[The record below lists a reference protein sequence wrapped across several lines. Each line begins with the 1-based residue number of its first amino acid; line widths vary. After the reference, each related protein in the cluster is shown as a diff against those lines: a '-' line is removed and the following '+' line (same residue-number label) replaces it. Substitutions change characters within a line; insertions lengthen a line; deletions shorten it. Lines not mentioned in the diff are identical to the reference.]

1 MSELNREVEYMA
13 VYLLKKRV
21 AALEE
26 QLKAKYAEGVKDAD
40 GKVIE
45 KPMRPGERKA
55 VVVELP
61 DGTEV
66 ELGGITRSKP
76 TPAWKVTDPKALD
89 AWVREN
95 QPDAVETVT
104 QTVVPDWHISNL
116 LNAAKSAG
124 AAVTEDG
131 EEIPGIALVTGS
143 SYVAPKPAGDA
154 EQKLE
159 DLVRSGSLQWSDV
172 LAIGAAS

>member
-26 QLKAKYAEGVKDAD
+26 QLKAKYAEGVRDAD

-61 DGTEV
+61 DGSEV

-76 TPAWKVTDPKALD
+76 APTWKVTDPKALD
-89 AWVREN
+89 AWIREN
-95 QPDAVETVT
+95 QPNVVETVT
-104 QTVVPDWHISNL
+104 QEVIPEWHISNL
-116 LNAAKSAG
+116 LNAAKSTG
-124 AAVTEDG
+124 EAVTEDG
-131 EEIPGIALVTGS
+131 EPIPGIEKVTGS
-143 SYVAPKPAGDA
+143 SYVAPKPAADA
-154 EQKLE
+154 EGKLE
-159 DLVRSGSLQWSDV
+159 ELVRSGSLAWSDV

>member
-1 MSELNREVEYMA
+1 MSTLSPEVEYMA
-13 VYLLKKRV
+13 VYLLKKRI
-21 AALEE
+21 ADLENA
-26 QLKAKYAEGVKDAD
+26 LKAKYAEGVKDAD

-55 VVVELP
+55 VVVELE

-76 TPAWKVTDPKALD
+76 APAWKVTDPKALD

-95 QPDAVETVT
+95 QPDVVETVT
-104 QTVVPDWHISNL
+104 QTVIPEWHISNL
-116 LNAAKSAG
+116 LNAAKSSG

-131 EEIPGIALVTGS
+131 EPIPGIEKVTGS
-143 SYVAPKPAGDA
+143 SYVAPKPAADA
-154 EQKLE
+154 ETKLE
-159 DLVRSGSLQWSDV
+159 DLVRTGSLTWSDV
-172 LAIGAAS
+172 LAIGVAS

>member
-1 MSELNREVEYMA
+1 MNALSPEVEYMA
-13 VYLLKKRV
+13 VYLLKKRI
-21 AALEE
+21 ADLENA
-26 QLKAKYAEGVKDAD
+26 LKAKYSEGVKDAD

-55 VVVELP
+55 VVVELE

-76 TPAWKVTDPKALD
+76 TPAWKVTDQNALE

-95 QPDAVETVT
+95 QPDVLETVT
-104 QTVVPDWHISNL
+104 ITRVPEWHYANL
-116 LNAAKSAG
+116 LNTAKSTG
-124 AAVTEDG
+124 SAVTAEG
-131 EEIPGIALVTGS
+131 EEIPGIEKVSGS

-159 DLVRSGSLQWSDV
+159 ELVRNGSLAWSDV